1 MTSYSES
8 LTLRIEADASQ
19 FHAELDRVL
28 SRVGQLSDQLQ
39 GLGRSQ
45 SGLNSLASSVQR
57 LTTPL
62 NQVSSL
68 LTRITNQLKQ
78 LNNMAINVNVSP
90 ALQSLSRLSAAIQRV
105 AAQMRG
111 LSAGGGMGGT
121 GGGGGGGVPWGVIGG
136 MLGGG
141 RTGGS
146 SPVPS
151 VGSGGT
157 SRMNHGGL
165 VTGPGGMDR
174 VPALLTA
181 GEFVVQ
187 KSAVEREGRGFW
199 ERLNRGGAAEAAS
212 TSNVTQYGEIN
223 IHLAQ
228 MAPLGDVLRD
238 LQLEGHRL
246 AKRRG

>member
-28 SRVGQLSDQLQ
+28 GRVGQLSDQLQ

-45 SGLNSLASSVQR
+45 SGLNSLASSIQR

-90 ALQSLSRLSAAIQRV
+90 ALQSLSRLSAAIQQV
-105 AAQMRG
+105 AAQMRSI
-111 LSAGGGMGGT
+111 SAGGGGT
-121 GGGGGGGVPWGVIGG
+121 GGSGGGGVPWGMIGG

-146 SPVPS
+146 TPLPS
-151 VGSGGT
+151 VRSGGT

-199 ERLNRGGAAEAAS
+199 ERLNRGGANETGP

-223 IHLAQ
+223 IHLTQ

>member
-1 MTSYSES
+1 MAVRLTERVGDWRADSQVDRSERLVRNVALAGLESRNGYRYSEAS
-8 LTLRIEADASQ
+8 LRDAAKLYEGKPV
-19 FHAELDRVL
+19 FLDHV
-28 SRVGQLSDQLQ
+28 
-39 GLGRSQ
+39 
-45 SGLNSLASSVQR
+45 
-57 LTTPL
+57 
-62 NQVSSL
+62 
-68 LTRITNQLKQ
+68 
-78 LNNMAINVNVSP
+78 
-90 ALQSLSRLSAAIQRV
+90 
-105 AAQMRG
+105 
-111 LSAGGGMGGT
+111 
-121 GGGGGGGVPWGVIGG
+121 VPWGLIGG

-146 SPVPS
+146 TPLPS

-199 ERLNRGGAAEAAS
+199 ERLNRGGSAETAS

-223 IHLAQ
+223 IHLTQ